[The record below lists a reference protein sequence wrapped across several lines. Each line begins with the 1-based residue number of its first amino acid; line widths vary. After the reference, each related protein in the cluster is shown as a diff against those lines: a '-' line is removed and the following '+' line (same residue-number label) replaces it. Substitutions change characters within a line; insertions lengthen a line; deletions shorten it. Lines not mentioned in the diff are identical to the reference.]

1 MTACCEK
8 LLQSI
13 SRQNVGKPDFVHTR
27 THLKPADK
35 NFVTTLKEPNGKNSR
50 LALCLIKL

>member
-13 SRQNVGKPDFVHTR
+13 SRQNVGKPDFAH

-50 LALCLIKL
+50 LALCLFG